1 MRGFDSDD
9 DSPETGPKKVSAPQ
23 YFRSATSKTDVSRIF
38 GVAIYNLQI
47 QELAASFLVAD
58 DELRR
63 SRIFR
68 IAVKS
73 ADLYHSI
80 DSLPQ
85 LARMNKS
92 DRLGKLFSAVGAKDW
107 DLAVSV
113 AEEICA
119 HEENVGHTTVARLLR
134 SSLRSKPNG
143 KLNGT
148 PNSMVVSTA
157 LKRLRSKEKLDD
169 VYLRNSCKVSIE
181 NFVAEWKIRDQIL
194 AKQLPLRSKVLLH
207 GPPGCGKSLTA
218 VAMGNELDLPVY
230 MVRFDAV
237 IGSYLG
243 QTAINLRQVFQFAEM
258 TPCVIVFDELDAL
271 GKKRGNPL
279 DVGELDRIVISLM
292 QELEHSHPAGIIVAT
307 SNLPKHLDHALWRRF
322 DFVQE
327 FPKPSKAEMKKF
339 AARVAKRHDTKLTTS
354 TSGSVEKCKSFA
366 EVEQQV
372 QDAAR
377 RLLLRRSR

>member
-1 MRGFDSDD
+1 
-9 DSPETGPKKVSAPQ
+9 
-23 YFRSATSKTDVSRIF
+23 
-38 GVAIYNLQI
+38 
-47 QELAASFLVAD
+47 
-58 DELRR
+58 
-63 SRIFR
+63 
-68 IAVKS
+68 
-73 ADLYHSI
+73 
-80 DSLPQ
+80 
-85 LARMNKS
+85 MNKS
-92 DRLGKLFSAVGAKDW
+92 DRLGKLFSAVGTKDW
-107 DLAVSV
+107 GLAVSV

-119 HEENVGHTTVARLLR
+119 HEESVGHTTVARLLR

-148 PNSMVVSTA
+148 PNSLVVSKA
-157 LKRLRSKEKLDD
+157 LKRLRSKEKIDD
-169 VYLRNSCKVSIE
+169 VFLRNSCKNSIE

-218 VAMGNELDLPVY
+218 VAIGNELDLPVY
-230 MVRFDAV
+230 MIRFDAV

-243 QTAINLRQVFQFAEM
+243 QTAINLRQVFQFAEI

-292 QELEHSHPAGIIVAT
+292 QELEHSDPAGIIVAT

-322 DFVQE
+322 DLVQE

-339 AARVAKRHDTKLTTS
+339 AIGVAKRHGTRVTPSVAD
-354 TSGSVEKCKSFA
+354 SVEKCKSFA

-372 QDAAR
+372 HDVAR
-377 RLLLRRSR
+377 RLLLKRSR

>member
-1 MRGFDSDD
+1 
-9 DSPETGPKKVSAPQ
+9 
-23 YFRSATSKTDVSRIF
+23 
-38 GVAIYNLQI
+38 
-47 QELAASFLVAD
+47 
-58 DELRR
+58 
-63 SRIFR
+63 
-68 IAVKS
+68 
-73 ADLYHSI
+73 
-80 DSLPQ
+80 
-85 LARMNKS
+85 MNKS
-92 DRLGKLFSAVGAKDW
+92 DRLGKLFLAVGAKDW
-107 DLAVSV
+107 KLAVSV
-113 AEEICA
+113 AEEICT

-157 LKRLRSKEKLDD
+157 LKRLRSKERLDD

-218 VAMGNELDLPVY
+218 VAIGNELNLPVY

-271 GKKRGNPL
+271 GKRRGNPL

-322 DFVQE
+322 DLVQE

-339 AARVAKRHDTKLTTS
+339 AALVAKRHDTKLTTS
-354 TSGSVEKCKSFA
+354 TAGLIEKCKSFA

-377 RLLLRRSR
+377 RILLKRIR